1 METEFRQQQTAE
13 ERRGDERERERRT
26 GYVLMY

>member
-13 ERRGDERERERRT
+13 ERRGDERERRT